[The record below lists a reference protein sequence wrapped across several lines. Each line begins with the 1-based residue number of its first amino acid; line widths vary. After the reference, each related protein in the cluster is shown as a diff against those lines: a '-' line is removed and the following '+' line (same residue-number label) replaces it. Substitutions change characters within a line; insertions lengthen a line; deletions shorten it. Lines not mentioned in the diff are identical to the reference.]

1 LQPGASVPGCGSSK
15 YFFYSIRRNDIKKT
29 ISGLLFAGILVFGLI
44 LPAHAEGRRDAGSAK
59 LKVGATPVPH
69 AELLTLIRD
78 DLAAQGI
85 DLEVV
90 EFTDYVTPNTAL
102 IAGDIDANF
111 FQHVPYLASNEE
123 WSNLL
128 VSAFGVHVE
137 PFGLY
142 SNSTANIGDLKTG
155 ATIAIPND
163 PTNGGR
169 ALLLLQAAGLIT
181 LKPGVGITATP
192 LDIATNP
199 KNLQFR
205 ELEAAQLPRSLAD
218 VDAAAINGN
227 YALEAG
233 LNPARDSLII
243 EGAESPYVNIVVVQK
258 GNETDARIQALGA
271 ALRSAKV
278 KEYIN
283 RTWSDGSVVAIF

>member
-1 LQPGASVPGCGSSK
+1 MNKRIA
-15 YFFYSIRRNDIKKT
+15 
-29 ISGLLFAGILVFGLI
+29 GLLIAGALVFGLI
-44 LPAHAEGRRDAGSAK
+44 LPAYAGGKKDAGNAT
-59 LKVGATPVPH
+59 LTVGATPVPH
-69 AELLTLIRD
+69 AELLNLVKE

-85 DLEVV
+85 ELKVV

-111 FQHVPYLASNEE
+111 FQHIPYLDSNAE
-123 WSNLL
+123 WSAAL

-142 SNSTANIGDLKTG
+142 SSALSGIADIKDG

-163 PTNGGR
+163 PSNGGR
-169 ALLLLQAAGLIT
+169 ALLLLQAHGLLSLKAGT
-181 LKPGVGITATP
+181 GITATP
-192 LDIATNP
+192 LDIASNP

-233 LNPARDSLII
+233 LNPAKDSLII
-243 EGAESPYVNIVVVQK
+243 EGAESPYVNIVVVK
-258 GNETDARIQALGA
+258 RGGETDPRIRALQT

-278 KEYIN
+278 KDYIN
-283 RTWSDGSVVAIF
+283 KTWSDGSVVAVF

>member
-1 LQPGASVPGCGSSK
+1 M
-15 YFFYSIRRNDIKKT
+15 KKT
-29 ISGLLFAGILVFGLI
+29 IAGLLIAGALVFGLV
-44 LPAHAEGRRDAGSAK
+44 LPAYAGGKKDAGNAT
-59 LKVGATPVPH
+59 LTVGATPVPH
-69 AELLTLIRD
+69 AELLNLIKD

-85 DLEVV
+85 ELKVV

-111 FQHVPYLASNEE
+111 FQHIPYLEE
-123 WSNLL
+123 NDEWTAAL
-128 VSAFGVHVE
+128 VGAFGVHVE

-142 SNSTANIGDLKTG
+142 SSSSRNIADIKDG

-169 ALLLLQAAGLIT
+169 ALLLLQANGLLT
-181 LKPGVGITATP
+181 LKAGAGISATP
-192 LDIATNP
+192 LDIAANP

-205 ELEAAQLPRSLAD
+205 ELEAAQLPRALAD

-243 EGAESPYVNIVVVQK
+243 EGAESPYVNIVVVK
-258 GNETDARIQALGA
+258 RGNETDSRIQALER

-283 RTWSDGSVVAIF
+283 KTWSDGSVVAIF